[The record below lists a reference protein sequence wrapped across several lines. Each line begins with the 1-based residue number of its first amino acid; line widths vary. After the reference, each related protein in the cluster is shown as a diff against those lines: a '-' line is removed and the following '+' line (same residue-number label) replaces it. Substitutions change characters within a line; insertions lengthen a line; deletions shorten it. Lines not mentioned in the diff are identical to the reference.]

1 MNTIDEKQALAFL
14 EKTGCKMEINFK
26 ENRKYF
32 PNDKEPRDVYEIK
45 ITRGREK
52 WSFEFVNSIYN
63 TGIKPTSYDVLA
75 CLTKYEVGTFDD
87 FCDKFGYDFDSEK
100 SEKTYNAV
108 KEEWLNVCRIWNQ
121 EEIEELQLI

>member
-1 MNTIDEKQALAFL
+1 MGTIDEKQALDFL

-32 PNDKEPRDVYEIK
+32 LNDKEPRDVYEIK
-45 ITRGREK
+45 ITRGSRA
-52 WSFEFVNSIYN
+52 WSFDFVNLIYN
-63 TGIKPTSYDVLA
+63 TGIKPTSYDILA
-75 CLTKYEVGTFDD
+75 CLTKYEPSSFDE
-87 FCDKFGYDFDSEK
+87 FGDDTDS
-100 SEKTYNAV
+100 KTADRVYEAV